1 MLILEGIVEIEQFR
15 MMQLVHQTDLILD
28 SVLVEWIRSVDK
40 LGDEVSSR

>member
-15 MMQLVHQTDLILD
+15 MMQLVHQTDLVLD
-28 SVLVEWIRSVDK
+28 SVLVERIRSVDE

>member
-15 MMQLVHQTDLILD
+15 MMQLVHQTDLVLD
-28 SVLVEWIRSVDK
+28 GVLVERIRSVDE